1 MPSFSQILAQ
11 SVTDA
16 GVQATVVYAT
26 AADLPLSGNTSGD
39 IAFVGETNRMYIF
52 NGNGWY
58 NIALINTNPTITTGP
73 EGNYIF
79 EKDGT
84 PTVLTLAAAD
94 PEGIPIVWSYSVT
107 GGSLGSTATLSQ
119 AGNVFTLTP
128 STNSGD
134 AGEFSITFTAS
145 DGVNIATSIESN
157 FSLSFAVVFQGELYG
172 YASGGLSGAAA
183 TSSIDKFSFTSDCN
197 ATTVGNIT
205 VARYMIAGHSSIT
218 HGYTSGGRA
227 AGDYNI
233 IDKFAFATDGN
244 DTDVGDLNNL
254 VVIAAGVSDKTGGS
268 GYTAGGV
275 ANAANITTID
285 KFSFISDGNAVD
297 HADLSRARERCTDQS
312 SESFGYVTGNWNTS
326 TIHFDKFPFA
336 SNANATGVGAL
347 TTVRDYTTGQSSLD
361 YGYNSG
367 GSGGS
372 NVIDKFSF
380 ASDGNATDVGDLT
393 VSRYQGAGQSS
404 TTSGYTSGGAGN
416 VIDKFSFASDGN
428 ATAVGSL
435 VATKSGNP
443 AGAQV

>member
-26 AADLPLSGNTSGD
+26 AADLPLSGNTAGD

-107 GGSLGSTATLSQ
+107 GGSLGSTATVTQ
-119 AGNVFTLTP
+119 TDNVFTITP
-128 STNSGD
+128 STLEAD
-134 AGEFSITFTAS
+134 AGQFGVTFTAS

-183 TSSIDKFSFTSDCN
+183 TSSIDKFSFTSDGN

-218 HGYTSGGRA
+218 HGYTSGGRVS
-227 AGDYNI
+227 GDYNI

-244 DTDVGDLNNL
+244 ATDVGDLSQTR
-254 VVIAAGVSDKTGGS
+254 VIHAGVSDKAGGS
-268 GYTAGGV
+268 GYSAGGYSGGTI
-275 ANAANITTID
+275 NSID
-285 KFSFISDGNAVD
+285 KFSFISDGNAID

-336 SNANATGVGAL
+336 SNANATGVGEL
-347 TTVRDYTTGQSSLD
+347 TTIRDYTVGQSSPD

-367 GSGGS
+367 GRTSS

-393 VSRYQGAGQSS
+393 VARQQGAGQSS
-404 TTSGYTSGGAGN
+404 TTSGYTSGGTGA

-435 VATKSGNP
+435 VGTKSTGA